1 MESGVQDGEERPYLE
16 VEGGSVMILK
26 EDLRFST

>member
-1 MESGVQDGEERPYLE
+1 MEGGVQDEEEKPYLE

-26 EDLRFST
+26 EDLRFNA